1 MYKNYLA
8 IILTVLFTVII
19 TAPTIAVT
27 IDDSVDVSILLGCA
41 EEEEKESEK
50 TKNFELIFSDG
61 KNETLSFAKAFG
73 QSNLNYRFKIYSTP
87 NLYLIYSP
95 PEFI

>member
-19 TAPTIAVT
+19 TAPTIAIA

-50 TKNFELIFSDG
+50 TKTFELIFSDF
-61 KNETLSFAKAFG
+61 KNDTFCFVKAIDRSSLSYK
-73 QSNLNYRFKIYSTP
+73 FKTYSKP
-87 NLYLIYSP
+87 HLHLISPP
-95 PEFI
+95 PEFV

>member
-19 TAPTIAVT
+19 TAPTIAIA
-27 IDDSVDVSILLGCA
+27 IDDSVDISILLGCA

-50 TKNFELIFSDG
+50 TKTFELIFSDC
-61 KNETLSFAKAFG
+61 KNDTFPFVKAIG
-73 QSNLNYRFKIYSTP
+73 QSYLSYRVKTYSKP
-87 NLYLIYSP
+87 HLHLLCPP
-95 PEFI
+95 PEFV